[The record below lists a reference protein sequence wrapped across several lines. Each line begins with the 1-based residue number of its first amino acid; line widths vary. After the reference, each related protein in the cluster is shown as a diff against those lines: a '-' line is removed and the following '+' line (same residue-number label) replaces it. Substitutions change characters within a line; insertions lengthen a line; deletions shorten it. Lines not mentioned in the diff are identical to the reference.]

1 MRTINIHQAK
11 THLSRLVDEAEK
23 GDSFIIA
30 KAGKPKVMVT
40 RLDAPEVPAKRR
52 LGFMK
57 GMFTL
62 PDNFEELDRELDK
75 EIERLFLGEDEQ

>member
-30 KAGKPKVMVT
+30 KAGKPKVQVT
-40 RLDAPEVPAKRR
+40 RLDAPVQPAKRR
-52 LGFMK
+52 LGLLE
-57 GMFTL
+57 GMYTI
-62 PDNFEELDRELDK
+62 PDDFDEIDKELDK
-75 EIERLFLGEDEQ
+75 EIEALMLGEDEE